1 MRGSPGCLAVERRR
15 RVKAGQLKSIQTLAA
30 WSVAPHSLSARHHQR
45 IVLPVIAS
53 QTKLPATWSQTSCP
67 FYAVISL
74 ARQHPHSGRRPTLS
88 NGMNHHVTAD
98 CPLRCAP
105 GSFPPQSWKGEG
117 VLPAA
122 SNNGFE
128 YRRQQT
134 QNRKW
139 RGHMPAMYVNTG
151 CDRGPAQH
159 PSSRS
164 SRRISR

>member
-1 MRGSPGCLAVERRR
+1 MRGPPCCLAVERGR
-15 RVKAGQLKSIQTLAA
+15 RVKAGQLRSIQTLAA
-30 WSVAPHSLSARHHQR
+30 WSVAPLSLSARHHQR

-53 QTKLPATWSQTSCP
+53 KPSCRPRWSQTSCP
-67 FYAVISL
+67 LYAVISS

-98 CPLRCAP
+98 CPGRCAP
-105 GSFPPQSWKGEG
+105 GGFPPRSWKGEG

-128 YRRQQT
+128 CRRQQT

-139 RGHMPAMYVNTG
+139 REQMPAMYVNTG